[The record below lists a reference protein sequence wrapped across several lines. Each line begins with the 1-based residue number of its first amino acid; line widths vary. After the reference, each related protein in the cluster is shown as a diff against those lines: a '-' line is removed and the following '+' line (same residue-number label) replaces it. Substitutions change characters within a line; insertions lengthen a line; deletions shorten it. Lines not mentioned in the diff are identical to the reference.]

1 MHQQQDLAEL
11 WTAVRV
17 SIHAGADCRMI
28 LQFGIG
34 SQNDNCIESYRN
46 LATCAGKDV
55 ILSQDVRTSFLPSCP
70 PKKTLGGYEEVP
82 STFKLAC
89 ADSLCNASS
98 CFGPVL
104 VSLLPLLPWRWYSGS
119 SCTSFRRPTFVSDFD
134 WCFDWWSLFQMLSL
148 SSALRVHNDRR
159 NLLILSEDFSG

>member
-1 MHQQQDLAEL
+1 
-11 WTAVRV
+11 
-17 SIHAGADCRMI
+17 MI

-46 LATCAGKDV
+46 FATCAGKDV

-98 CFGPVL
+98 YFCPVL
-104 VSLLPLLPWRWYSGS
+104 VSLLPLLPEDDILGLHVEVSG
-119 SCTSFRRPTFVSDFD
+119 VSL
-134 WCFDWWSLFQMLSL
+134 LF
-148 SSALRVHNDRR
+148 
-159 NLLILSEDFSG
+159 LILTDVLTDDHSSRCCL